1 MGTKKTKK
9 KKNANKDF
17 QKVKLKA
24 GKTAKP
30 SNITD
35 TNMKTKSVQIIQK
48 VSDYEKMT
56 TTQIISQTLH
66 HSAQMRKSAIQILQS
81 KIESHDLSVSETA
94 VISCLGRLLADDD
107 HFVRL
112 EAGKVLK
119 SYHEQ
124 VYESVHENVV
134 DQLLAYT
141 NVGLTSPCQD
151 TQRNSI
157 DFLSSILCNLPENS
171 FKLLELISR
180 ILALKSNPKFHVTL
194 INFIDKLMKELRL
207 RQYKKQLVKN
217 EIVVEHDC
225 AMFELSTVFVDEKQ
239 EDTSFYSLSNLEK
252 LLDILIDLF
261 PDNEI
266 ITTPN
271 KEAIEQIGKIIR
283 SVRTIS
289 QEISSNDALDR
300 FKSSVSNLFP
310 IRGPLKLMAEITRVN
325 FDVAKLAMSLIDDD
339 LIRIWIREEN
349 VIIRFVVMS

>member
-9 KKNANKDF
+9 KKNENKDF

-35 TNMKTKSVQIIQK
+35 TNMKTKSVQIVQK
-48 VSDYEKMT
+48 MSDYEKMT
-56 TTQIISQTLH
+56 TAQIISQTLH

-81 KIESHDLSVSETA
+81 KMENNELSVSETA
-94 VISCLGRLLADDD
+94 VISCLGRLLTDDD
-107 HFVRL
+107 HFVRI
-112 EAGKVLK
+112 EASKVLK

-124 VYESVHENVV
+124 VHQSLHENVT

-151 TQRNSI
+151 TQRNTI
-157 DFLSSILCNLPENS
+157 NFLSSILSNVPNNS
-171 FKLLELISR
+171 RLSELTSR
-180 ILALKSNPKFHVTL
+180 ILKLKTNSKFHSTI

-207 RQYKKQLVKN
+207 VQFTRIRENHEAVTK
-217 EIVVEHDC
+217 HDC
-225 AMFELSTVFVDEKQ
+225 AMFELSGVFVDEKI
-239 EDTSFYSLSNLEK
+239 EDTSFYTVSNLEK

-271 KEAIEQIGKIIR
+271 
-283 SVRTIS
+283 
-289 QEISSNDALDR
+289 N
-300 FKSSVSNLFP
+300 
-310 IRGPLKLMAEITRVN
+310 
-325 FDVAKLAMSLIDDD
+325 
-339 LIRIWIREEN
+339 
-349 VIIRFVVMS
+349 